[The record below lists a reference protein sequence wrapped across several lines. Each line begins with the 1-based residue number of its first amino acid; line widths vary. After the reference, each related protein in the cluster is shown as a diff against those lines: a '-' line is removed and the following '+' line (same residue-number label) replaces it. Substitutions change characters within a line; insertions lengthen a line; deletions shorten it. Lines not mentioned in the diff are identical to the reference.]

1 MKKLIRDCSF
11 SQRIAYRLFLFLN
24 LKKEYD
30 DFGLRY
36 STPVLAAVKQW
47 MYKMPLEMLATFADG
62 ICVEM
67 VKRDEDSLQ
76 EMVADID
83 FIHYDMVNA
92 TGLGNI
98 AYVAM
103 HYCDKD
109 TRQQAFEKLQDCFDR
124 HNKKMDYEKRLVA
137 QYKNE

>member
-1 MKKLIRDCSF
+1 MKKLIKDCKF
-11 SQRIAYRLFLFLN
+11 LDRIRFRLFLSLSLRKN
-24 LKKEYD
+24 YD

-36 STPVLAAVKQW
+36 SMPILVAVKQW

-62 ICVEM
+62 VCVEM
-67 VKRDEDSLQ
+67 VKRDDDYLQ

-83 FIHYDMVNA
+83 FIHYDVVNA

-109 TRQQAFEKLQDCFDR
+109 TRQQAFEKLENCFDR
-124 HNKKMDYEKRLVA
+124 HKEKL
-137 QYKNE
+137 NGGNL